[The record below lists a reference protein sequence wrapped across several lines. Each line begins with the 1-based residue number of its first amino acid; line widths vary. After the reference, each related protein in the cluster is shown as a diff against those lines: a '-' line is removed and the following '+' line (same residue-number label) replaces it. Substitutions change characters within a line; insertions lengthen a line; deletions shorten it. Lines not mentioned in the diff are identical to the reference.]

1 MLGLREK
8 IGAVGVVS
16 TAPFNYQRSQQAK
29 TTKRDDMGKKAQNY
43 TFLIDDREHSVIF
56 NAPNGKLCP
65 VCGETTNTTRLDGT
79 CWECS
84 LYVKYDKDKHP
95 NMYGWAKR
103 LLHHRAERMYASIGV
118 DEEGKKWY
126 LDENGEAM
134 PNGGCFE

>member
-43 TFLIDDREHSVIF
+43 TFLIDDREYSVIF

-65 VCGETTNTTRLDGT
+65 VCGETTNTSFLDGT

-84 LYVKYDKDKHP
+84 LYVKYDEDKHR
-95 NMYGWAKR
+95 NMYGWAIR
-103 LLHHRAERMYASIGV
+103 LLHHRAERLYTSIGV
-118 DEEGKKWY
+118 DEEGKNWY
-126 LDENGEAM
+126 LDENGEVM
-134 PNGGCFE
+134 PNGRCFE